1 MDNKKDIE
9 AEKIGGKHQ
18 PKVGGDETYVSSTN
32 HSAQW
37 TPHGLETSP
46 IKSDSIKVST
56 NHSRNKGVVTFS
68 LMTDVPKTK
77 QDPSYP
83 KDHFFNTTRYSLGHG
98 VVYKDGSVDLTPF
111 PAWTH
116 DTRGHVDERAIKFM
130 LRDHLD
136 SKVKNPKTGEVITVG
151 EYHGLKSSLK
161 EDLRRWFKEKWTA
174 QDGSECGDYKGRGR
188 VKCRPSRRV
197 SEKSPQTWSEM
208 SPEEK
213 KKAVRK
219 KQEAHRKGK
228 QFSSHKTGKTWDGP
242 KNKYKPGKKKMNESF
257 LLEDDVIMSGENPTE
272 YRRRL
277 LARIQSGD
285 ISRMDN
291 HDRVHGALAYIDSIR
306 DSYEGTNRNINL
318 VVAGLGNKTG
328 KIGFKVHGI
337 GGSGKHLI
345 TTPLAMGS
353 SHKQQEETPIKNIY
367 GLQISSYPNLK
378 SEHRETLRRLMDF
391 RGLREMKEQI
401 KQLFLERRQNK
412 DCGCNQ
418 IQEEKEKKPYKGFKK
433 GKNHPEG
440 GLSRAEAKR
449 QGIHAG
455 IETKDEAKRKGGFNK
470 LSKKTQSRRKSFCA
484 RMCGMKRRRTSSKTA
499 RDPKSKINA
508 ALRVWGCRC
517 GTNESYE
524 PQTNVLL
531 DEKFWKKAG
540 LGLAAAGLIGAAAI
554 GLKGNS
560 NPTETSG
567 NSTIKTQTTQYGDE
581 TTGGEKREISGDGW
595 ESTREASWSKT
606 GPGVKSTTTSGK
618 SSTNKGTY
626 TPAKPRSGKGV
637 PSGSGG
643 GGIDESYEPQT
654 NILLEKRGSC
664 WEGYKQEGMKK
675 KNGRMVPNCVP
686 VNESILNEE
695 NKPTNSKLWSRAKAL
710 ARKKFDV
717 YPSAYANAWAA
728 KWYKKHGGGWKKS
741 KKNIT
746 ESFIEKYLMR
756 EEVVNK
762 ENKGSMSKSE
772 IKGRDR
778 IAKSIP
784 DGKYRS
790 IKGDSPKETKYR
802 VATWLKLKKRKRKQ
816 TKKTK
821 ED

>member
-1 MDNKKDIE
+1 MTNRQTRHN
-9 AEKIGGKHQ
+9 A
-18 PKVGGDETYVSSTN
+18 KVGGAESYVSSSG
-32 HSAQW
+32 HAAQW
-37 TPHGLETSP
+37 SPEGLEDI
-46 IKSDSIKVST
+46 IKSDNIVVST
-56 NHSRNKGVVTFS
+56 NHSRNQGVITFS
-68 LMTDVPKTK
+68 LNAEVPRAR
-77 QDPSYP
+77 QDKNYSP
-83 KDHFFNTTRYSLGHG
+83 DHFMNTTRYSLGHG
-98 VVYKDGSVDLTPF
+98 IIYPDGSIDKQAHPK
-111 PAWTH
+111 WTH
-116 DTRGHVDERAIKFM
+116 DPGFMDERAIKHI
-130 LRDHLD
+130 LSNHLN
-136 SKVKNPKTGEVITVG
+136 SFISHPRTGEQMTVAQ
-151 EYHGLKSSLK
+151 YHGLQSEIQ

-174 QDGSECGDYKGRGR
+174 QDGSDCGDYKGRGR

-197 SEKSPQTWSEM
+197 SEKSPQTWGEM
-208 SPEEK
+208 SKEEK

-228 QFSSHKTGKTWDGP
+228 QWSSHTSGKTWDGP

-257 LLEDDVIMSGENPTE
+257 LIEDDVIMSGENPAE
-272 YRRRL
+272 YRKRL
-277 LARIQSGD
+277 LTRIQSGD
-285 ISRMDN
+285 ISGMDN

-306 DSYEGTNRNINL
+306 DSYEGNNRNIHL

-412 DCGCNQ
+412 ECGCNQ

-440 GLSRAEAKR
+440 GLSRSEAKR

-470 LSKKTQSRRKSFCA
+470 LSKKTQKRRKSFCA

-517 GTNESYE
+517 GTNESFE
-524 PQTNVLL
+524 PIKNV
-531 DEKFWKKAG
+531 
-540 LGLAAAGLIGAAAI
+540 IM
-554 GLKGNS
+554 
-560 NPTETSG
+560 
-567 NSTIKTQTTQYGDE
+567 
-581 TTGGEKREISGDGW
+581 
-595 ESTREASWSKT
+595 
-606 GPGVKSTTTSGK
+606 
-618 SSTNKGTY
+618 
-626 TPAKPRSGKGV
+626 
-637 PSGSGG
+637 
-643 GGIDESYEPQT
+643 
-654 NILLEKRGSC
+654 EKRGSC

-686 VNESILNEE
+686 MNESLITEE
-695 NKPTNSKLWSRAKAL
+695 NIPTKPKLWSRAKAL
-710 ARKKFDV
+710 ARKKFKV
-717 YPSAYANAWAA
+717 YPSAYANAWASR
-728 KWYKKHGGGWKKS
+728 WYKKHGGRWKKS
-741 KKNIT
+741 KKNTT
-746 ESFIEKYLMR
+746 ESFIQKILSLREKV
-756 EEVVNK
+756 ENPS
-762 ENKGSMSKSE
+762 NKGTMTKKE
-772 IKGRDR
+772 IRNRDKR
-778 IAKSIP
+778 AKS
-784 DGKYRS
+784 GNFSKYRP
-790 IKGDSPKETKYR
+790 IKGDTEKEMKYR
-802 VATWLKLKKRKRKQ
+802 ISTFIELRKRGKKGEKRSKKEKQ
-816 TKKTK
+816 